1 MRGERSAALASSMLR
16 WAELSAHC
24 ANSRVGDGHKISQNG
39 HDGLMT
45 TDMDIAL
52 SAELDPI
59 VEIAAGLG
67 LDAKDIIPHGWTKA
81 KVPIDVLD
89 QAAETATDGRL
100 ILVTAMSPTPAGEG
114 KTTTSIGLA
123 DGLNELA
130 RSKPEIG
137 KAVLALR
144 EPSMGPVFG
153 MKGGAAGGGYAQVV
167 PMEDINLHFTGDFA
181 AIAAANNLAATMLD
195 NHIHFGNELDV
206 DPRRIHLRRVVDLN
220 DRALRGVVVGLGG
233 INGGVPREDAFD
245 IVVASEVMAVFCLS
259 TSLADLKERLGRI
272 VLAHSRGREPITVAD
287 IGAAGAMTALL
298 RNALAPNLVQSLEH
312 SPAFIHGGP
321 FANIAH
327 GCNSLLATKAGL
339 ALGDWVVTEA
349 GFGADLGAEKFL
361 DIKCRTAGIWPSAVV
376 VVATLRALKYHGGVD
391 VADVNS
397 ADVGA
402 VLEGMSNLELH
413 CRNLREIYGLTPVVC
428 FNRFPTDTD
437 EEMAAAIN
445 HLDGLGVAA
454 VESTHWAD
462 GGKGA
467 LALAEAVVEAA
478 GGIGNAGAAVD
489 DGSVFVAGTA
499 SGDAEA
505 PAADPASRARYS
517 YDLDRPLEDKIRT
530 IAQRIYQAKDVD
542 LPAKVKRK
550 LRQFTDEGYG
560 DAPVCIAKT
569 QYSLSTDASQRG
581 APTDHII
588 EVKDVRLSAGA
599 GFIVVIAGDI
609 MTMPGLP
616 REPSALKI
624 DVTED
629 GNITGLF

>member
-1 MRGERSAALASSMLR
+1 
-16 WAELSAHC
+16 
-24 ANSRVGDGHKISQNG
+24 
-39 HDGLMT
+39 MT

-59 VEIAAGLG
+59 VDIAAGLG

-130 RSKPEIG
+130 RSKPEVG

-195 NHIHFGNELDV
+195 NHIHFGNDLDV

-233 INGGVPREDAFD
+233 LNGGVPREDAFD
-245 IVVASEVMAVFCLS
+245 IVVASEVMAVFCLA
-259 TSLADLKERLGRI
+259 TSLSDLKERLGRI

-361 DIKCRTAGIWPSAVV
+361 DIKCRTAGIWPSAAV

-391 VADVNS
+391 VKDVNS

-478 GGIGNAGAAVD
+478 GGAPED
-489 DGSVFVAGTA
+489 
-499 SGDAEA
+499 
-505 PAADPASRARYS
+505 PAASARYS
-517 YDLDRPLEDKIRT
+517 YELGAPLEEKIRT

-550 LRQFTDEGYG
+550 LKQFTDEGYG

-569 QYSLSTDASQRG
+569 QYSLSTDASLRG

-624 DVTED
+624 DVTDD

>member
-1 MRGERSAALASSMLR
+1 
-16 WAELSAHC
+16 
-24 ANSRVGDGHKISQNG
+24 
-39 HDGLMT
+39 MT

-59 VEIAAGLG
+59 VDVAAGLG

-89 QAAETATDGRL
+89 RAAENATDGRL

-130 RSKPEIG
+130 RSRPEVG
-137 KAVLALR
+137 QAVLALR

-195 NHIHFGNELDV
+195 NHIHFGNDLDV
-206 DPRRIHLRRVVDLN
+206 DPRRIHIRRVVDLN

-245 IVVASEVMAVFCLS
+245 IVVASEVMAVFCLA
-259 TSLADLKERLGRI
+259 TSLQDLKERLGRI
-272 VLAHSRGREPITVAD
+272 VLAHSRAREPITVAD

-361 DIKCRTAGIWPSAVV
+361 DIKCRTAGIWPSVVV

-391 VADVNS
+391 VKDVNDT
-397 ADVGA
+397 DVDA

-437 EEMAAAIN
+437 EEMTAAID
-445 HLDGLGVAA
+445 HLQSIGVAA

-467 LALAEAVVEAA
+467 LALAEAVVDAA
-478 GGIGNAGAAVD
+478 TGSDGGGDSG
-489 DGSVFVAGTA
+489 GT
-499 SGDAEA
+499 
-505 PAADPASRARYS
+505 YS
-517 YDLDRPLEDKIRT
+517 YELDRPLEEKIRT
-530 IAQRIYQAKDVD
+530 IAQRIYQAADVD

-550 LRQFTDEGYG
+550 LRQFTEEGYG
-560 DAPVCIAKT
+560 DAPICVAKT
-569 QYSLSTDASQRG
+569 QYSLSTDGSLRG
-581 APTDHII
+581 APTGHII

-599 GFIVVIAGDI
+599 GFVVVIAGDI

>member
-1 MRGERSAALASSMLR
+1 
-16 WAELSAHC
+16 
-24 ANSRVGDGHKISQNG
+24 
-39 HDGLMT
+39 MT

-59 VEIAAGLG
+59 VDIAAGLG

-81 KVPIDVLD
+81 KVPIDILD
-89 QAAETATDGRL
+89 QAAADATDGRL

-130 RSKPEIG
+130 RSKPEVG

-195 NHIHFGNELDV
+195 NHIHFGNDLDV

-233 INGGVPREDAFD
+233 LNGGVPREDAFD
-245 IVVASEVMAVFCLS
+245 IVVASEVMAVFCLA

-397 ADVGA
+397 PDVAA

-437 EEMAAAIN
+437 EEMAAAIS

-478 GGIGNAGAAVD
+478 GGAPED
-489 DGSVFVAGTA
+489 
-499 SGDAEA
+499 
-505 PAADPASRARYS
+505 PAASARYS
-517 YDLDRPLEDKIRT
+517 YELGAPLEDKIRT

-542 LPAKVKRK
+542 LPAKVNRK

-569 QYSLSTDASQRG
+569 QYSLSTDASLRG
-581 APTDHII
+581 APTDHVI
-588 EVKDVRLSAGA
+588 EIKDVRLSAGA

>member
-1 MRGERSAALASSMLR
+1 
-16 WAELSAHC
+16 
-24 ANSRVGDGHKISQNG
+24 
-39 HDGLMT
+39 MT

-59 VEIAAGLG
+59 VDIAAGLG

-517 YDLDRPLEDKIRT
+517 YALDRPLEEKIRT

-629 GNITGLF
+629 GNITGRWRRRSARSRSGSTRPRTSICRPR

>member
-1 MRGERSAALASSMLR
+1 
-16 WAELSAHC
+16 
-24 ANSRVGDGHKISQNG
+24 
-39 HDGLMT
+39 MT

-59 VEIAAGLG
+59 VDIAAGLG

-89 QAAETATDGRL
+89 QASETAKDGRL

-130 RSKPEIG
+130 RSKPEVG

-195 NHIHFGNELDV
+195 NHIHFGNDLDV

-233 INGGVPREDAFD
+233 LNGGVPREDAFD

-272 VLAHSRGREPITVAD
+272 VLAHSRSREPITVAD

-391 VADVNS
+391 VKDVNS

-517 YDLDRPLEDKIRT
+517 YDLDRPLEEKIRT

-550 LRQFTDEGYG
+550 LKQFTDEGYG

-569 QYSLSTDASQRG
+569 QYSLSTDASLRG

>member
-1 MRGERSAALASSMLR
+1 
-16 WAELSAHC
+16 
-24 ANSRVGDGHKISQNG
+24 
-39 HDGLMT
+39 MT

-52 SAELDPI
+52 NAELDSI
-59 VEIAAGLG
+59 IDIAAGLG
-67 LDAKDIIPHGWTKA
+67 LKSQDIIPYGWTKA

-89 QAAETATDGRL
+89 AAAETATDGKL

-130 RSKPEIG
+130 RSKPEVG
-137 KAVLALR
+137 KAILALR

-181 AIAAANNLAATMLD
+181 AIAAANNLAVTMLD
-195 NHIHFGNELDV
+195 NHIHHGNELDV
-206 DPRRIHLRRVVDLN
+206 DVRRVHIRRVVDLN
-220 DRALRGVVVGLGG
+220 DRELRGVVVGLGG
-233 INGGVPREDAFD
+233 LNGGVPREDAFD

-259 TSLADLKERLGRI
+259 TSLTDLKERLGRI
-272 VLAHSRGREPITVAD
+272 VLAHSRSRTPITVAD
-287 IGAAGAMTALL
+287 VGAAGAMTALL
-298 RNALAPNLVQSLEH
+298 RNALEPNLVQSLEH

-327 GCNSLLATKAGL
+327 GCNSLLATKAAL
-339 ALGDWVVTEA
+339 TLGDWTVTEA

-361 DIKCRTAGIWPSAVV
+361 DIKCRAAGIWPSAVV
-376 VVATLRALKYHGGVD
+376 VVATLRALKYHGGIEVKD
-391 VADVNS
+391 VQTPNTE
-397 ADVGA
+397 A
-402 VLEGMSNLELH
+402 VIGGMSNLEHH
-413 CRNLREIYGLTPVVC
+413 CGNLLNIYGITPVVC

-437 EEMAAAIN
+437 EEMAAAIA
-445 HLDGLGVAA
+445 HLRSKGISA

-478 GGIGNAGAAVD
+478 GGVGNAGAAVD

-505 PAADPASRARYS
+505 PPPGTSSTGTSSDGSPRAQYS
-517 YDLDRPLEDKIRT
+517 YELDLSLEEKIRT
-530 IAQRIYQAKDVD
+530 IAQRIYGAADVD
-542 LPAKVKRK
+542 LPTKVTRK
-550 LRQFTDEGYG
+550 LGQFTDEGYG
-560 DAPVCIAKT
+560 DAPICIAKT
-569 QYSLSTDASQRG
+569 QYSLSTDASLRG
-581 APTDHII
+581 APKDHII

-599 GFIVVIAGDI
+599 GFVVVIAGDI

-616 REPSALKI
+616 KEPSALTI
-624 DVTED
+624 DVNED

>member
-1 MRGERSAALASSMLR
+1 
-16 WAELSAHC
+16 
-24 ANSRVGDGHKISQNG
+24 
-39 HDGLMT
+39 MT

-59 VEIAAGLG
+59 VDIAAGLG

-81 KVPIDVLD
+81 KVPIDILD
-89 QAAETATDGRL
+89 QAAETATDGKL

-245 IVVASEVMAVFCLS
+245 IVVASEVMAVFCLA

-397 ADVGA
+397 PDVSA

-437 EEMAAAIN
+437 EEMAAAIK

-467 LALAEAVVEAA
+467 LDLAEAVVEAA
-478 GGIGNAGAAVD
+478 SGAPED
-489 DGSVFVAGTA
+489 
-499 SGDAEA
+499 
-505 PAADPASRARYS
+505 PAASARYS
-517 YDLDRPLEDKIRT
+517 YELGAPLEDKIRT

-550 LRQFTDEGYG
+550 LRQFTDEGYA

-569 QYSLSTDASQRG
+569 QYSLSTDASLRG
-581 APTDHII
+581 APTDHVI
-588 EVKDVRLSAGA
+588 EIKDVRLSAGA

>member
-1 MRGERSAALASSMLR
+1 
-16 WAELSAHC
+16 
-24 ANSRVGDGHKISQNG
+24 
-39 HDGLMT
+39 MT
-45 TDMDIAL
+45 IDLDIAL
-52 SAELDPI
+52 NAELDPI
-59 VEIAAGLG
+59 VEVAAGLG
-67 LDAKDIIPHGWTKA
+67 LAQEDIIPYGWTKA
-81 KVPIDVLD
+81 KVPIDVLNK
-89 QAAETATDGRL
+89 AAESNTDGKL

-130 RSKPEIG
+130 RSKPEVG
-137 KAVLALR
+137 KAILALR

-181 AIAAANNLAATMLD
+181 AIAAANNLAVTMLD
-195 NHIHFGNELDV
+195 NHIHHGNELDV
-206 DPRRIHLRRVVDLN
+206 DVRRVHIRRVVDLN
-220 DRALRGVVVGLGG
+220 DRELRGVVVGLGG

-259 TSLADLKERLGRI
+259 TSLTDLKERLGRI
-272 VLAHSRGREPITVAD
+272 VLAHSRSRTPITVAD

-327 GCNSLLATKAGL
+327 GCNSLLATKA
-339 ALGDWVVTEA
+339 AMTLGDWTVTEA

-361 DIKCRTAGIWPSAVV
+361 DIKCRAAGIWPSAVV
-376 VVATLRALKYHGGVD
+376 VVATLRALKYHGGIEVKD
-391 VADVNS
+391 VQTPNTQ
-397 ADVGA
+397 A
-402 VLEGMSNLELH
+402 VLGGMSNLEHH
-413 CRNLREIYGLTPVVC
+413 CNNLLNIYGITPAVC

-437 EEMAAAIN
+437 EEMAAAIE
-445 HLDGLGVAA
+445 HLRSKGISA

-478 GGIGNAGAAVD
+478 GSSS
-489 DGSVFVAGTA
+489 DGS
-499 SGDAEA
+499 
-505 PAADPASRARYS
+505 PRAQYS
-517 YDLDRPLEDKIRT
+517 YELDRPLEEKIRT
-530 IAQRIYQAKDVD
+530 IAQRIYGAADVD
-542 LPAKVKRK
+542 LPSKVTRK
-550 LRQFTDEGYG
+550 LKQFTDEGYG
-560 DAPVCIAKT
+560 DAPICIAKT
-569 QYSLSTDASQRG
+569 QYSLSTDATLRG
-581 APTDHII
+581 APKDHII

-599 GFIVVIAGDI
+599 GFVVVIAGDI

-616 REPSALKI
+616 KEPSALKI